1 MKQHEPNIPLEP
13 PPPILNKVWWMTQPE
28 TCVLYNS
35 GITADVHGCH
45 CTSRPSRCGGSYI
58 YIFFFSS
65 SLRRFQFKKSWKRK
79 KNSILLFQVWARWS
93 IIRET
98 QTGEVK
104 GQERER
110 ARNKAQGKGLTATC
124 WCTFFG
130 TNTTTSPRALFFF
143 LSSVR
148 ITPENIRHEENSMWM
163 ALKSRTG
170 RIAQPQ
176 DDRPI

>member
-58 YIFFFSS
+58 YIFFFFFFEKIPVQKE
-65 SLRRFQFKKSWKRK
+65 LKEKKQHPPIPGVSEVIN
-79 KNSILLFQVWARWS
+79 NSRNAD
-93 IIRET
+93 
-98 QTGEVK
+98 GGGK
-104 GQERER
+104 GPRERER

-143 LSSVR
+143 SFLCPHNPR
-148 ITPENIRHEENSMWM
+148 
-163 ALKSRTG
+163 KY
-170 RIAQPQ
+170 
-176 DDRPI
+176 